1 MPKKTRQCNLKH
13 IFIAAQGRFPL
24 SFDVLKFGNFLKY
37 WLPAIIWM
45 ALIFSGSGDSKSQY
59 HTSTLFMPLLHWFFP
74 HIPDDEAERLHHY
87 FRKCGHFTEYAILAL
102 LIRRTLVHGLKTSFP
117 VWSWRLVG
125 SVIGLVFLYA
135 SSDEFHQSFVPHRT
149 PLFSDVC
156 IDTAGGSAGLL
167 FFWLCLRVLK
177 KC

>member
-13 IFIAAQGRFPL
+13 IFIAAQGRFQL
-24 SFDVLKFGNFLKY
+24 SFGVLKFRIFLEY
-37 WLPAIIWM
+37 WLPAIVWM
-45 ALIFSGSGDSKSQY
+45 ALIFSASGDSHSAQ
-59 HTSTLFMPLLHWFFP
+59 HTSYFFMPLLHWFFP
-74 HIPDDEAERLHHY
+74 HIPDDQAETLHHY

-102 LIRRTLVHGLKTSFP
+102 LIRRTLVYGRKTGFP
-117 VWSWRLVG
+117 AWSWHLAA

-135 SSDEFHQSFVPHRT
+135 SSDEFHQSFVPTRT

-167 FFWLCLRVLK
+167 FLWLCQRLRK